1 MTSST
6 EQTPVPEAPAGA
18 GQATSP
24 AQPLAGHAQPAPASG
39 GASASASDRA
49 VARGEGL
56 LPPEATLDLTP
67 LEAVLS
73 AGALVTD
80 PDVVL
85 AHSQDRAIFSPV
97 GRARGLVR
105 ARSIEDVQAVMRFA
119 SEHLVPVIPQGTRTG
134 LAGAANATDG
144 ALLLSLAA
152 MDQVLEIDTVE
163 QTARVQPGVVNRQL
177 KNALAPHG
185 LAYPPDPGSV
195 DISSLGGNVAT
206 NAGGLCCVK
215 YGVTKDYVRQ
225 LTVVLAD
232 GSLTTLGRPTA
243 KGVAGFDL
251 ASLFVGS
258 EGSLGVVV
266 EIVFDL
272 IPAIP
277 PPLTGVAL
285 FDDIKH
291 AGSTITE
298 FMASGAT
305 PSLLEII
312 DGVTIGFL
320 NDYGDFGLPDGAAA
334 MILVQSNGDG
344 SLEAAAEEL
353 AAFQRVAEAQGATE
367 VTVSDDPEDS
377 ELFVA
382 ARRAVAPAMEKF
394 AATQGGGE
402 LIDDVCVPRKAL
414 TEFFARMEL
423 IAAEHQVITS
433 VAGHAGDGNMH
444 PAVVFDARDEES
456 TRRAHAAFDAIME
469 AGLEL
474 GGTITGEHGVGVL
487 KNTWLARE
495 LDPVSQRL
503 HLAIKRELDPLGILS
518 PGKMLG
524 ELGG

>member
-1 MTSST
+1 MTT
-6 EQTPVPEAPAGA
+6 AEQHTGVRAPGGGSPHGSAPSPLTPAEEPVDLA
-18 GQATSP
+18 
-24 AQPLAGHAQPAPASG
+24 PLAA
-39 GASASASDRA
+39 
-49 VARGEGL
+49 E
-56 LPPEATLDLTP
+56 
-67 LEAVLS
+67 LS

-97 GRARGLVR
+97 GRARALVR
-105 ARSIEDVQAVMRFA
+105 ARSVEDVQATMRFA
-119 SEHLVPVIPQGTRTG
+119 TAHRLPVVPQGARTG

-144 ALLLSLAA
+144 ALLLSVAA
-152 MDQVLEIDTVE
+152 MNAVLDIDTVE
-163 QTARVQPGVVNRQL
+163 QTARVQPGVINRQL
-177 KNALAPHG
+177 KDALAPHG

-225 LTVVLAD
+225 LRVVLAD

-272 IPAIP
+272 IPALPDPI
-277 PPLTGVAL
+277 TGVAL
-285 FDDIKH
+285 FADIKH
-291 AGSTITE
+291 AAATITE

-312 DGVTIGFL
+312 DGHSIDFL
-320 NDYGDFGLPDGAAA
+320 NDYGDFGLPAGSAA
-334 MILVQSNGDG
+334 MLLVQSNGDG
-344 SLEAAAEEL
+344 SLEAAAAEL
-353 AAFQRVAEAQGATE
+353 EQFQRIAESLGAVE
-367 VTVSDDPEDS
+367 VTISDDPADS

-394 AATQGGGE
+394 AATRGGGE
-402 LIDDVCVPRKAL
+402 LVDDVCVPRGAL
-414 TEFFARMEL
+414 TEFFARMEA
-423 IAAEHQVITS
+423 IAAEHEVFVS
-433 VAGHAGDGNMH
+433 VVGHAGDGNMH
-444 PAVVFDARDEES
+444 PAVIFDAGDEES

-469 AGLEL
+469 AGLDL

-487 KNTWLARE
+487 KNQWLARE
-495 LDPVSQRL
+495 LDPVAQRL
-503 HLAIKRELDPLGILS
+503 HLAIKRELDPLGLLS
-518 PGKMLG
+518 PGKMLQALRG
-524 ELGG
+524 